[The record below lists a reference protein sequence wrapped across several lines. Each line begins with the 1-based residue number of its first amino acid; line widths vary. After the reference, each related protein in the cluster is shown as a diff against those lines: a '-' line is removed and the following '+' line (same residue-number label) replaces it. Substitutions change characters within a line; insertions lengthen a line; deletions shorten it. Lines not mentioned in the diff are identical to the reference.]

1 MMNTADYLLSPADSD
16 ATAVVDGE
24 STFSY
29 GQLRATV
36 WQLATEIEATGSRP
50 GDRVGILAHNSFFW
64 VAAYLAAMYSGRV
77 AVPLPITNTPDQMGR
92 HAELVDI
99 QSFLV
104 DRPAHRRFATAL
116 DRCPIIEDPGIYGAA
131 GAGWSPARVEPDS
144 DAVFQLTSGTTAA
157 PKAVRVTHG
166 NIQANTASIIE
177 YLRLEADDRMLVVLP
192 FSYCFGASL
201 LHTHL
206 RVGGSIALCHS
217 LTFPETV
224 VDAID
229 LHKCTGFAGVP
240 STFQLLLRASSFQ
253 RRRLPTL
260 RHLQQAGGKLP
271 PSLIDELVRAQPQ
284 ARTFVMYGQT
294 EATARLSYL
303 PPQEIERRR
312 GSIGRG
318 IPGVTL
324 RVLNNAEQEVAPGE
338 VGELVATGQNITK
351 GYWND
356 PVATAEKYRDN
367 ALRTGDLATID
378 ADGFVYIV
386 DRLGDFIK
394 SWGFRVSS
402 HEVEDAAL
410 QVDGVVAAAAVGVP
424 DEDAG
429 EAIALFVVSS
439 ESVTDGEILRELRGR
454 LPKHMLPRW
463 VQPLPELP
471 LNANGKPLKA
481 KLRELSGSL
490 RTPVTPGRS
499 AGTSDGTPDH
509 HPSEQIGRAHV

>member
-1 MMNTADYLLSPADSD
+1 MMNTAEYLLSRADSSSI
-16 ATAVVDGE
+16 AIVDGE
-24 STFSY
+24 STFTY

-36 WQLATEIEATGSRP
+36 SRLSADIAAVGTRP
-50 GDRVGILAHNSFFW
+50 GERVGILARNSFFW
-64 VAAYLAAMYSGRV
+64 VTAYLATMYSGRV
-77 AVPLPITNTPDQMGR
+77 AVPLPTTNTPDQMRR
-92 HAELVDI
+92 HSELVDI

-104 DRPAHRRFATAL
+104 DRPQIRRFATVL
-116 DRCPIIEDPGIYGAA
+116 DHSPTIEDPGIYDGSDSDEWA
-131 GAGWSPARVEPDS
+131 PVPVEPDS

-157 PKAVRVTHG
+157 PKAVRVTHA

-177 YLRLEADDRMLVVLP
+177 YLRLDADDRMLVVLP

-206 RVGGSIALCHS
+206 CVGGSVALCHS

-224 VDAID
+224 IDAID
-229 LHKCTGFAGVP
+229 THGCTGFAGVP
-240 STFQLLLRASSFQ
+240 STYQLLLRASSL
-253 RRRLPTL
+253 RHRRLPTL

-271 PSLIDELVRAQPQ
+271 PNIVDDLVRAQPH

-303 PPQEIERRR
+303 PPQEIERHR

-318 IPGVTL
+318 IAGVTL
-324 RVLNNAEQEVAPGE
+324 QILDSDDHEVAFGE
-338 VGELVATGQNITK
+338 VGELVATGPSITK

-356 PVATAEKYRDN
+356 PVATAEKYRGGV
-367 ALRTGDLATID
+367 LRTGDLATVD
-378 ADGFVYIV
+378 EDGFIYIV

-410 QVDGVVAAAAVGVP
+410 QIAGVFAAAAVGVP

-429 EAIALFVVSS
+429 EAIALFVVCDS
-439 ESVTDGEILRELRGR
+439 ESVADGQILSELRGR
-454 LPKHMLPRW
+454 LPKHMVPRW
-463 VQPLPELP
+463 VQSLPELP
-471 LNANGKPLKA
+471 LNANGKPIKA
-481 KLRELSGSL
+481 ELRELSRSF
-490 RTPVTPGRS
+490 RERPPGPRETGRRS
-499 AGTSDGTPDH
+499 AASSNTAGMR
-509 HPSEQIGRAHV
+509 GR